1 MSKITRGADGSLEV
15 IDEAMVGGRLVPVS
29 RRWVAADQVE
39 AHRADPDF
47 ERALPV
53 ALAAELDAKADM
65 ARDLAELAKGAA
77 ADGDA
82 KG

>member
-15 IDEAMVGGRLVPVS
+15 IEEAMVGDRLVPVS

-47 ERALPV
+47 ERALPEP
-53 ALAAELDAKADM
+53 LAAELDAKADL
-65 ARDLAELAKGAA
+65 ARDLADLARGAA
-77 ADGDA
+77 ANDGA